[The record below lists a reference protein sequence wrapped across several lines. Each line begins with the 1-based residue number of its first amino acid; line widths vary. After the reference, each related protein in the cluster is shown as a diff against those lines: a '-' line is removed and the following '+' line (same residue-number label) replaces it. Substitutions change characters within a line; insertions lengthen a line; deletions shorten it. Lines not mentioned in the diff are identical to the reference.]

1 MHELIAMVKIHRN
14 VALDALDQ
22 GMRAALTSPL
32 NWLHGLGERAAI
44 MVMVFLCCR
53 LVFCA
58 CCVLRA
64 AVVRPAGSSLFLC
77 ELSGNR
83 PLHFFLALQS

>member
-1 MHELIAMVKIHRN
+1 MHELIAMVKIHQN

-32 NWLHGLGERAAI
+32 NWLHGLGERAEI

-58 CCVLRA
+58 CCVLRSS
-64 AVVRPAGSSLFLC
+64 AGRQLSLLV
-77 ELSGNR
+77 
-83 PLHFFLALQS
+83 

>member
-32 NWLHGLGERAAI
+32 NWLHGLGERAEI

-58 CCVLRA
+58 CCVLRSSARQA
-64 AVVRPAGSSLFLC
+64 ALSSC
-77 ELSGNR
+77 VN
-83 PLHFFLALQS
+83 